1 MKAKN
6 LQDVQ
11 FLVNTL
17 ARITGVVLCYLV
29 FQIGTFVDSATS
41 TKVFEETSQN
51 RIIIGLEGFSKS
63 EKGRS
68 IIGLLTRSS
77 YR

>member
-6 LQDVQ
+6 LQDVEV
-11 FLVNTL
+11 LVNTL
-17 ARITGVVLCYLV
+17 ARVTRVVLCNLV

-51 RIIIGLEGFSKS
+51 RIIIGLEGFSK
-63 EKGRS
+63 K
-68 IIGLLTRSS
+68 
-77 YR
+77 